1 MTKLILKIV
10 CVLLLFTNAINAQP
24 DSTTILPEGNQTKG
38 IKAEMFITVGNVI
51 EADVTNE
58 LDFSMIYLQIVD
70 EADNDYYLTASN
82 EDAAFNQLPR
92 ISEDLV
98 GKTVKATYTKKIER
112 EVVKYLPAKLPDGV
126 AGRGITVGDK
136 IIVYTISGTQEDATE
151 TPEGWAITF
160 RTGSGTVMIFHADE
174 EVFNGH
180 EPSKFD
186 ETEVK
191 ISFIEYENYNLK
203 GLQIIE

>member
-10 CVLLLFTNAINAQP
+10 CVLLLFTNAINAQS
-24 DSTTILPEGNQTKG
+24 DSTIILPEGNQAKG
-38 IKAEMFITVGNVI
+38 IEPEMFTTIGNVI
-51 EADVTNE
+51 EADVTME

-70 EADNDYYLTASN
+70 DADNDYYLTASN
-82 EDAAFNQLPR
+82 EDAAFNQLPN

-98 GKTVKATYTKKIER
+98 GKTVKATYTKSIER

-126 AGRGITVGDK
+126 AGRGKEVGDK
-136 IIVYTISGTQEDATE
+136 IIVYTITGTQENATE
-151 TPEGWAITF
+151 TPEGWTVTF
-160 RTGSGTVMIFHADE
+160 RTQNGALMIFNADE

-191 ISFIEYENYNLK
+191 ISFIEYENCNLK
-203 GLQIIE
+203 GLKIIE

>member
-160 RTGSGTVMIFHADE
+160 RTGSGAVMIFHADE